1 MCGKL
6 IRKYPTSSNVRFL
19 DFAKPDVERPDG
31 KPVWKGVTSSSASEA
46 EAIFK
51 TPSFY
56 DITAECGNVVT
67 EYV

>member
-1 MCGKL
+1 
-6 IRKYPTSSNVRFL
+6 VRFL